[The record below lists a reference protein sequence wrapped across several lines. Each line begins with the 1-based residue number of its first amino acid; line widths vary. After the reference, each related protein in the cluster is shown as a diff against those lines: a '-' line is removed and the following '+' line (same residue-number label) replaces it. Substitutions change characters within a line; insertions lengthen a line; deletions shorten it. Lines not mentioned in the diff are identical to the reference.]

1 MKTKTR
7 VILVSLAVVLV
18 LGAAITW
25 RVASEPQP
33 QPALTGATPVGSM
46 TVGKDGLPTL
56 DAKLATIGIAHFR
69 LLGGP
74 GEMDISAS
82 DDDQVHVSLEL
93 RQQQHSLLWLFH
105 WLSNDTARDMMS
117 ATLQQARDGDILTV
131 VLTYPSGEFRSDI
144 QERWKVR
151 VPARLAVDADL
162 YAGELK
168 ITGMQN
174 GVKSRLTAGE
184 TVLENDGGSVEAS
197 VRYGRL
203 HVISTSNSPGVL
215 NVTADHGLAVMSLDG
230 KYYGPREEQGFWSH
244 VHLIGN
250 SVVQREKGKDN
261 MDLSV
266 SYGEADLRIGPLGD
280 FKDYHDAFTAD

>member
-7 VILVSLAVVLV
+7 VISVSLAIIVV

-25 RVASEPQP
+25 RAATEPQP
-33 QPALTGATPVGSM
+33 QSALTGATPVGG
-46 TVGKDGLPTL
+46 TTIGKDGLPVL
-56 DAKLATIGIAHFR
+56 EAELATAGATHFKV
-69 LLGGP
+69 LGGP
-74 GEMDISAS
+74 GEMDISPS
-82 DDDQVHVSLEL
+82 DDGEVHVSLEL

-105 WLSNDTARDMMS
+105 WLSKDTTRDLMA
-117 ATLQQARDGDILTV
+117 ATLRQAREGDTLT
-131 VLTYPSGEFRSDI
+131 LALAYPSGEGRSDI
-144 QERWKVR
+144 QERWKLR
-151 VPARLAVDADL
+151 VPARLALDADL

-184 TVLENDGGSVEAS
+184 TVIEDVGGPVEAN

-203 HVISTSNSPGVL
+203 HVISASNSPGVL

-250 SVVQREKGKDN
+250 SVVQQEKGKDN
-261 MDLSV
+261 MDLNV

-280 FKDYHDAFTAD
+280 FKDYRDAFTAD

>member
-25 RVASEPQP
+25 YAASEPQP

-151 VPARLAVDADL
+151 VPARLALDADL

-184 TVLENDGGSVEAS
+184 TVLEDDGGSVEAS